1 MESVTSN
8 IELQRDGLENSNGGG
23 NSDQATQNDR
33 CSLLSLEDD
42 DDEIE
47 LSCVSQG
54 FREIESLGT
63 TGPVSQRREVRMASS
78 KGDSKIPEVRFNRC
92 HKEIP
97 SDHPTA
103 ESNKVLDSK
112 AVTEVNKSDSLS
124 LEMTDSDSDSTK
136 IHEEKA
142 RDETMN

>member
-1 MESVTSN
+1 MESATSN

-33 CSLLSLEDD
+33 CSLFSLEDD

-78 KGDSKIPEVRFNRC
+78 KGDSKIPGVRFNRR

-124 LEMTDSDSDSTK
+124 LKMTDSDSDSAK

>member
-78 KGDSKIPEVRFNRC
+78 KGDSKIPEVRFNRG

-97 SDHPTA
+97 SDYPTA

>member
-8 IELQRDGLENSNGGG
+8 IELQRDGVKNSNGGG

-63 TGPVSQRREVRMASS
+63 TGPVSQSREVRMASS
-78 KGDSKIPEVRFNRC
+78 KGDSKIPEVRLNRG

-142 RDETMN
+142 RDATMN